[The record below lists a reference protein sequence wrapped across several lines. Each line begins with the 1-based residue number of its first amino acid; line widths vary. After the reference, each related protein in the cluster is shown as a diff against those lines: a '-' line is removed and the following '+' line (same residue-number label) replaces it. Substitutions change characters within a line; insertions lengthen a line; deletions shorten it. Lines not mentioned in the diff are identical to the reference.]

1 MADFTM
7 KRKKQKKKPKRSNEN
22 KANIQ
27 KHKQQFC

>member
-7 KRKKQKKKPKRSNEN
+7 KRKKQKKPKRSNEN
-22 KANIQ
+22 KANIE